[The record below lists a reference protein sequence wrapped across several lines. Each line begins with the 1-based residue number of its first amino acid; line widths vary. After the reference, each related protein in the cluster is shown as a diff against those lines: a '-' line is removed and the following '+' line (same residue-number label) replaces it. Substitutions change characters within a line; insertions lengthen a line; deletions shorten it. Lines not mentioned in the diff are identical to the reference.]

1 MKKRGT
7 PPVKMYILLITYAVL
22 LVMVFINK
30 TEILG
35 AIVKFLG
42 YLKPFFIGIII
53 AYILNNPLRYLEMRI
68 FPRIFRKVKNR
79 SGVMERALSTGVT
92 VVFAVALVVTIVSV
106 LIPQLVES
114 ASLFVSN
121 IDTYVKTLETFTNSF
136 ADKLHLDDEMWL
148 RAQTIG
154 AGFLDNLATNLQSS
168 MPSILNKTKDVM
180 TAVINGLFNTLMS
193 VIISIYLLFH
203 KEKLIFMLQKI
214 LCAFM
219 PEKAL
224 KFTFDTS
231 RYANQI
237 FTKFLGGQITEAFI
251 LGVLCF
257 IGTSILGIQY
267 SLLVS
272 VIVGI
277 TNLIPI
283 FGPWIGTGIST
294 FLLLMIDPVRAL
306 WFLIFI
312 IILQQLEN
320 NLIYPKVVGSSIGL
334 SGLWVI
340 VAILICGGMFG
351 VAGMFLGIPLF
362 AVISKLLSG
371 FIEARYELK
380 LAAKAEAEEASKE
393 AGSKEQISKETE
405 APEKESEKPEK

>member
-1 MKKRGT
+1 MKKRGM
-7 PPVKMYILLITYAVL
+7 PPFKMYILLITYAVL

-30 TEILG
+30 TEIFG
-35 AIVKFLG
+35 AILKFLG
-42 YLKPFFIGIII
+42 YLRPFFIGIVI

-68 FPRIFRKVKNR
+68 FPKIFRKVKNR
-79 SGVMERALSTGVT
+79 SGIVERAVSTGVT
-92 VVFAVALVVTIVSV
+92 VVFAVAIVVTIVSV

-121 IDTYVKTLETFTNSF
+121 IDTYVSTLENFTAGLGDRF
-136 ADKLHLDDEMWL
+136 HLDDEAWL
-148 RAQTIG
+148 RAQAIG
-154 AGFLDNLATNLQSS
+154 SGFLDNLATTLQDS
-168 MPSILNKTKDVM
+168 MPTILNKTKDIM

-203 KEKLIFMLQKI
+203 KEKLLFMLQKI
-214 LCAFM
+214 LCAFI

-272 VIVGI
+272 VIIGI

-283 FGPWIGTGIST
+283 FGPWIGTAIST

-320 NLIYPKVVGSSIGL
+320 NLIYPKIVGSSIGL

-362 AVISKLLSG
+362 AVLSKLFSG
-371 FIEARYELK
+371 VIDERYEQK
-380 LAAKAEAEEASKE
+380 LAAREEAEQVTKE
-393 AGSKEQISKETE
+393 ESDTGRTEQ
-405 APEKESEKPEK
+405 